1 MLISEKSPMIYTV
14 EDCLEIM
21 TGYSEI
27 LVSPP
32 FELLE
37 RDKKIL
43 QSIAS
48 KTFKGVGL
56 TDRQLVVV
64 KKILLSNYALQF
76 VDRGIDLFKSL
87 EQLRGPLRELDRSTF
102 IKIKKVS
109 DVPQL
114 NQVINRGNFGIE
126 HKVIMLRFPFNMSYA
141 RLVNDIKK
149 KFSYDSRYLNYDNH
163 YLFPYEEKYVY
174 HLVHSFKSK
183 IKDIDPELITA
194 YEKICAIKENSNQ
207 YIPGIYDYEIRNVP
221 QEFVNFLHQD
231 IGVPSKEN
239 LYLYKDRC
247 KALSLEHLDQN
258 AVQESLQ
265 SIDLLSQ
272 KIASRNSFIVNIN
285 REKWTLDQV
294 IRSLHTLHRFPLLVI
309 LNEKNA
315 LDDYHEIFV
324 KLRLLYPSSA
334 HAVMFRLPNNGAK
347 NIEFNQRVTEDR
359 TNNSIDEN
367 TKIVYINHKRVPKPL
382 IKSSWQARAAISVRS
397 EREHNQVQNFLE
409 QYDLIIQYDR
419 EESPWNM
426 WHHEMEII

>member
-1 MLISEKSPMIYTV
+1 
-14 EDCLEIM
+14 
-21 TGYSEI
+21 
-27 LVSPP
+27 
-32 FELLE
+32 LE

-43 QSIAS
+43 QNIAS

-56 TDRQLVVV
+56 TDRQLAVV

-76 VDRGIDLFKSL
+76 ADKGIDLFKSL

-114 NQVINRGNFGIE
+114 NEVINRGNFGSE
-126 HKVIMLRFPFNMSYA
+126 HKVIILRFPFNMSYA

-174 HLVHSFKSK
+174 HLVHSFQSK

-194 YEKICAIKENSNQ
+194 YDKICKIKENSNQ

-221 QEFVNFLHQD
+221 KEFVNFLHQD

-247 KALSLEHLDQN
+247 KALSLEHLDQT
-258 AVQESLQ
+258 AVQESLK
-265 SIDLLSQ
+265 SIDILSQ

-294 IRSLHTLHRFPLLVI
+294 IRSLHTLHRFPLLVV

-334 HAVMFRLPNNGAK
+334 HAVMFRLPNQGVK

-382 IKSSWQARAAISVRS
+382 IKSRWQARAVISVRS

-409 QYDLIIQYDR
+409 PYDLIIQYDR

>member
-1 MLISEKSPMIYTV
+1 MLISNQTPMIYTV

-37 RDKKIL
+37 RDKRIL

-56 TDRQLVVV
+56 TDKQLAVV
-64 KKILLSNYALQF
+64 KKILLANYTVQF
-76 VDRGIDLFKSL
+76 ADRGIDLFTSL
-87 EQLRGPLRELDRSTF
+87 EQLRGVLRELDRSTF
-102 IKIKKVS
+102 ITIKKVS
-109 DVPQL
+109 DVVQL

-126 HKVIMLRFPFNMSYA
+126 HKVIILRFPFNMSYA

-149 KFSYDSRYLNYDNH
+149 KFSYDNRYLNYDNH

-174 HLVHSFKSK
+174 HLVHSFQNK
-183 IKDIDPELITA
+183 IKDIDPELIDA
-194 YEKICAIKENSNQ
+194 YDKICRFKENSAQ
-207 YIPGIYDYEIRNVP
+207 YIPGIYDYELRNVP
-221 QEFVNFLHQD
+221 KEFVNFLHQD

-247 KALSLEHLDQN
+247 RALSLEHLDQT
-258 AVQESLQ
+258 AVQESLKN
-265 SIDLLSQ
+265 IDILSQ
-272 KIASRNSFIVNIN
+272 KIASRNAFIVNIN

-294 IRSLHTLHRFPLLVI
+294 IRSLHTLSRFPLLVV

-315 LDDYHEIFV
+315 LDDYHEIYG
-324 KLRLLYPSSA
+324 KLRLLYPSTA
-334 HAVMFRLPNNGAK
+334 HAVLFRLPNQGVK
-347 NIEFNQRVTEDR
+347 NIEFNQRVSEDR
-359 TNNSIDEN
+359 TNNPIDKN

-409 QYDLIIQYDR
+409 GYDLIIQYDR
-419 EESPWNM
+419 EESAWNM

>member
-1 MLISEKSPMIYTV
+1 MLISEKSPRIYTV

-102 IKIKKVS
+102 IKIKQVS

-183 IKDIDPELITA
+183 IKDIDLELITA

-207 YIPGIYDYEIRNVP
+207 YIPGIYDYKIRNVP

-239 LYLYKDRC
+239 LYLYRDRC

>member
-1 MLISEKSPMIYTV
+1 MIYTV

-183 IKDIDPELITA
+183 IKDIDLELITA

-207 YIPGIYDYEIRNVP
+207 YIPGIYDYKIRNVP

-239 LYLYKDRC
+239 LYLYRDRC

>member
-1 MLISEKSPMIYTV
+1 
-14 EDCLEIM
+14 
-21 TGYSEI
+21 
-27 LVSPP
+27 
-32 FELLE
+32 
-37 RDKKIL
+37 
-43 QSIAS
+43 
-48 KTFKGVGL
+48 
-56 TDRQLVVV
+56 
-64 KKILLSNYALQF
+64 
-76 VDRGIDLFKSL
+76 
-87 EQLRGPLRELDRSTF
+87 LDRSTF

-114 NQVINRGNFGIE
+114 NEVINRGNFGNE
-126 HKVIMLRFPFNMSYA
+126 HKVIILRFPFNMSYA

-174 HLVHSFKSK
+174 HLVHSFQSK

-194 YEKICAIKENSNQ
+194 YDKICKIKENSNQ

-247 KALSLEHLDQN
+247 KALSLEHLDQT
-258 AVQESLQ
+258 AVQESLK
-265 SIDLLSQ
+265 SIDILSQ

-294 IRSLHTLHRFPLLVI
+294 IRSLHTLRRFPLLVV

-334 HAVMFRLPNNGAK
+334 HAVMFRLPNQGVK

-382 IKSSWQARAAISVRS
+382 IKSRWQARAVISVRS

-409 QYDLIIQYDR
+409 PYDLIIQYDR

>member
-1 MLISEKSPMIYTV
+1 MLISEKSTMIYTV

-56 TDRQLVVV
+56 TDRQLAVV

-76 VDRGIDLFKSL
+76 ADKGIDLYKSL

-109 DVPQL
+109 DIPQL
-114 NQVINRGNFGIE
+114 NEVINRGNFGIE
-126 HKVIMLRFPFNMSYA
+126 LKVIMLRFPFNMSYA

-174 HLVHSFKSK
+174 HLVKSFQNK

-194 YEKICAIKENSNQ
+194 YEKICAIEINSAQ

-221 QEFVNFLHQD
+221 QDFINFLHQD
-231 IGVPSKEN
+231 IGVPSKKN
-239 LYLYKDRC
+239 LYLYKDRRR
-247 KALSLEHLDQN
+247 ALSMEFLDQS
-258 AVQESLQ
+258 AVQESFKD
-265 SIDLLSQ
+265 IDILSQ
-272 KIASRNSFIVNIN
+272 KIASRNAFLVNIN
-285 REKWTLDQV
+285 REKWTLDQI
-294 IRSLHTLHRFPLLVI
+294 IRSLHTLRRFPLLVV
-309 LNEKNA
+309 LNEKHA
-315 LDDYHEIFV
+315 LDDYHEIFS
-324 KLRLLYPSSA
+324 KLRLLYPSTA
-334 HAVMFRLPNNGAK
+334 HAVMFRLPNNGVE
-347 NIEFNQRVTEDR
+347 NIEFNQRVTEDQ
-359 TNNSIDEN
+359 TNNSIDKN

-382 IKSSWQARAAISVRS
+382 IKSSWRPKAVLSLRS
-397 EREHNQVQNFLE
+397 EREHNQVQNFFE
-409 QYDLIIQYDR
+409 PYDLIIQYDH
-419 EESPWNM
+419 EESAWNM

>member
-102 IKIKKVS
+102 IKIKQVS

-183 IKDIDPELITA
+183 IKDIDLELITA

-207 YIPGIYDYEIRNVP
+207 YIPGIYDYKIRNVP

-239 LYLYKDRC
+239 LYLYRDRC

>member
-64 KKILLSNYALQF
+64 KKILSSNYALQF

-183 IKDIDPELITA
+183 IKDIDLELITA

-207 YIPGIYDYEIRNVP
+207 YIPGIYDYKIRNVP

>member
-1 MLISEKSPMIYTV
+1 MLISEKLPMIYTV

-56 TDRQLVVV
+56 TDRQLAVV

-76 VDRGIDLFKSL
+76 ADKGIDLFKSL

-114 NQVINRGNFGIE
+114 NEVINRGNFGSE
-126 HKVIMLRFPFNMSYA
+126 HKVIILRFPFNMSYA

-174 HLVHSFKSK
+174 HLVHSFQSK

-194 YEKICAIKENSNQ
+194 YDKICKIKENSNQ

-221 QEFVNFLHQD
+221 KEFVNFLHQD

-247 KALSLEHLDQN
+247 KALSLEHLDQT
-258 AVQESLQ
+258 AVQESLK
-265 SIDLLSQ
+265 SIDILSQ

-294 IRSLHTLHRFPLLVI
+294 IRSLHTLHRFPLLVV

-334 HAVMFRLPNNGAK
+334 HAVMFRLPNQGVK

-382 IKSSWQARAAISVRS
+382 IKSRWQARAVISVRS

-409 QYDLIIQYDR
+409 PYDLIIQYDR

>member
-1 MLISEKSPMIYTV
+1 MLIFEKLPMIYTV

-56 TDRQLVVV
+56 TDRQLAVV

-76 VDRGIDLFKSL
+76 ADKGIDLFKSL

-114 NQVINRGNFGIE
+114 NEVINRGNFGSE
-126 HKVIMLRFPFNMSYA
+126 HKVIILRFPFNMSYA

-174 HLVHSFKSK
+174 HLVHSFQSK

-194 YEKICAIKENSNQ
+194 YEKICAIKENSDQ

-221 QEFVNFLHQD
+221 KEFVNFLHQD

-247 KALSLEHLDQN
+247 KALSLEHLDQT
-258 AVQESLQ
+258 AVQESLK
-265 SIDLLSQ
+265 SIDILSQ

-294 IRSLHTLHRFPLLVI
+294 IRSLHTLHRFPLLVV

-334 HAVMFRLPNNGAK
+334 HAVMFRLPNQGVK

-382 IKSSWQARAAISVRS
+382 IKSRWQARAVISVRS

-409 QYDLIIQYDR
+409 PYDLIIQYDR

>member
-183 IKDIDPELITA
+183 IKDIDLELITA

-207 YIPGIYDYEIRNVP
+207 YIPGIYDYKIRNVP

-239 LYLYKDRC
+239 LYLYRDRC

>member
-1 MLISEKSPMIYTV
+1 MIYTV

-32 FELLE
+32 FKLLE

-56 TDRQLVVV
+56 TDRQLAVV
-64 KKILLSNYALQF
+64 KKILLANYALQF
-76 VDRGIDLFKSL
+76 VDRGIDLYKSL

-114 NQVINRGNFGIE
+114 NEVINRGNFGSE
-126 HKVIMLRFPFNMSYA
+126 HKVIILRFPFNMSYA

-174 HLVHSFKSK
+174 HLVHSFQSK

-194 YEKICAIKENSNQ
+194 YEKICAIEENSNQ

-221 QEFVNFLHQD
+221 KEFVNFLHQE

-239 LYLYKDRC
+239 LYLYKDRS
-247 KALSLEHLDQN
+247 KALALEYLDPIAVQASLEN
-258 AVQESLQ
+258 
-265 SIDLLSQ
+265 IDILSQ
-272 KIASRNSFIVNIN
+272 KIASRKSFIVNIN

-294 IRSLHTLHRFPLLVI
+294 IQSLHTLHRFPLLVV

-324 KLRLLYPSSA
+324 KLRLLYPVST
-334 HAVMFRLPNNGAK
+334 HAVMFRLPNQGVK

-359 TNNSIDEN
+359 TNNSIDQN

-382 IKSSWQARAAISVRS
+382 IKSRWQARAVISVRS
-397 EREHNQVQNFLE
+397 EREHNQVQHFLE
-409 QYDLIIQYDR
+409 PNDLIIQYDR

>member
-1 MLISEKSPMIYTV
+1 MLISNTSPMIYTV

-32 FELLE
+32 FDLLE

-56 TDRQLVVV
+56 TDKQLAVV

-76 VDRGIDLFKSL
+76 ADRGIDLFKSL

-114 NQVINRGNFGIE
+114 NEVINRGNFGIE
-126 HKVIMLRFPFNMSYA
+126 HKVIILRFPFNMSYA

-174 HLVHSFKSK
+174 HLVHSFQSK

-194 YEKICAIKENSNQ
+194 YEKICAIKENSDQ

-221 QEFVNFLHQD
+221 KEFVNFLHQD

-247 KALSLEHLDQN
+247 KALSLEHLDQT
-258 AVQESLQ
+258 AVQESLK
-265 SIDLLSQ
+265 SIDILSQ

-294 IRSLHTLHRFPLLVI
+294 IRSLHTLRRFPLLVV

-334 HAVMFRLPNNGAK
+334 HAVMFRLPNQGVK

-382 IKSSWQARAAISVRS
+382 IKSGWQARAVISVRS
-397 EREHNQVQNFLE
+397 EREHNQVQHFLE
-409 QYDLIIQYDR
+409 PYDLIIQYDR

>member
-1 MLISEKSPMIYTV
+1 MIYTV

-207 YIPGIYDYEIRNVP
+207 YIPGIYDYKIRNVP

-239 LYLYKDRC
+239 LYLYRDRC

-294 IRSLHTLHRFPLLVI
+294 IKSLHTLHRFPLLVI

>member
-1 MLISEKSPMIYTV
+1 MLIFEKLPMIYTV

-56 TDRQLVVV
+56 TDRQLAVV

-76 VDRGIDLFKSL
+76 ADKGIDLFKSL

-114 NQVINRGNFGIE
+114 NEVINRGNFGSE
-126 HKVIMLRFPFNMSYA
+126 HKVIILRFPFNMSYA

-174 HLVHSFKSK
+174 HLVHSFQSK

-194 YEKICAIKENSNQ
+194 YDKICKIKENSNQ

-221 QEFVNFLHQD
+221 KEFVNFLHQD

-247 KALSLEHLDQN
+247 KALSLEHLDQT
-258 AVQESLQ
+258 AVQESLK
-265 SIDLLSQ
+265 SIDILSQ

-294 IRSLHTLHRFPLLVI
+294 IRSLHTLHRFPLLVV

-334 HAVMFRLPNNGAK
+334 HAVMFRLPNQGVK

-382 IKSSWQARAAISVRS
+382 IKSRWQARAVISVRS

-409 QYDLIIQYDR
+409 PYDLIIQYDR